1 MPNIKVSFQITQ
13 YRMLTYRIPN
23 LPINLQKKKNVQ
35 SNQSNLNAK
44 EQDTACISKQLMQI
58 IFLGDQCK
66 SNRDPHRKPVM
77 ELGINIHGPR
87 PTA

>member
-23 LPINLQKKKNVQ
+23 LPINLQKKNVQ

-66 SNRDPHRKPVM
+66 SNRDPIVSP
-77 ELGINIHGPR
+77 
-87 PTA
+87 